1 MKKSAQK
8 INATT
13 QRFTEIE
20 DIIDDIVIMAGGQ
33 ACLILEVTA
42 TNFTLQSKEEQESK
56 IIAYA
61 SLLNSLSFTIQIIIL
76 NRKLDISSYV
86 KLLEIEANK
95 SQNQMLSK
103 HIMQYKDFVS
113 ELVKTNIVLE
123 KNFYIVIPFSFLEKG
138 VTAVANM
145 NDKNA
150 FVKDAKVQLHSKSS
164 SLIQE
169 LLRIGLKS
177 KILMKNELIQVFY
190 EIYNSDSGKG
200 DIEQS
205 INNAM
210 VKGVRSK

>member
-1 MKKSAQK
+1 MKRSAQK

-20 DIIDDIVIMAGGQ
+20 DIIDDIVIMVGGQ
-33 ACLILEVTA
+33 ACLILEVIA

-138 VTAVANM
+138 AAAVANM